1 VARLR
6 LGVVARLPEP
16 LAIHVQAWRRALG
29 DPTADRIEPHL
40 TLVPPQTVAE
50 RDLDRA
56 VALVERAAAEAVP
69 FLVELDGAASFL
81 PDAPVAYLAVGEGG
95 PALHALEVALQQP
108 PLDRRTHP
116 FHPHVT
122 VTQDLPPDRIE
133 AAARELAG
141 FRAAFPVRDLAVMGE
156 ERDEARGR
164 VWRPLATATV
174 GASTAVREVPFAE
187 AASAALLLLAPDPP
201 RVLLGLRTRG
211 QGRRYPGAWDAI
223 GGKPDE
229 GESLLEALS
238 REAREEAGIEPLD
251 LTALGCFHDGE
262 RADAYYLVTAWK
274 GRPSNRAP
282 AEHSELDWVPLHEAA
297 GRPLTPTTR
306 AAVARLAATLAA
318 GYRLHRPR

>member
-1 VARLR
+1 MTRAR
-6 LGVVARLPEP
+6 LGVIARLPEP

-29 DPTADRIEPHL
+29 DPLAERIAAHL

-50 RDLDRA
+50 HDLGRA
-56 VALVERAAAEAVP
+56 VTLVERAAARAVP
-69 FLVELDGAASFL
+69 FLVELDGAATFL
-81 PDAPVAYLAVGEGG
+81 PEAPVAYLVVREGG
-95 PALHALEVALQQP
+95 PALADLEAALRES

-122 VTQDLPPDRIE
+122 IVQDLPPDRIE

-141 FRAAFPVRDLAVMGE
+141 FRADFPVRELALLRE
-156 ERDEARGR
+156 ERDQERVK

-174 GASTAVREVPFAE
+174 GASTAIREVPFAE
-187 AASAALLLLAPDPP
+187 AASAALLLLEPAGA
-201 RVLLGLRTRG
+201 RVLLGRRTRS

-229 GESLLEALS
+229 GETLLEALS

-262 RADAYYLVTAWK
+262 RADAYYLATAWK
-274 GRPSNRAP
+274 GEPVNQEPS
-282 AEHSELDWVPLHEAA
+282 EHSELDWVPLHQA
-297 GRPLTPTTR
+297 GRRPLTPTTR
-306 AAVARLAATLAA
+306 AAVARLAALLTS
-318 GYRLHRPR
+318 GHRLHPPG